1 MLAELKVLEM
11 GLRFKGKQGRKLEV
25 FLPHECQA
33 GTHHVGAVEGTLKQ
47 SARWHSAGCRGQG

>member
-1 MLAELKVLEM
+1 M
-11 GLRFKGKQGRKLEV
+11 GLRFKGKQGGKLEV

-47 SARWHSAGCRGQG
+47 SARRHSAGCRGQG